1 MPFKPYTVCAAYDCP
16 GLLCFPADA
25 FSSTASLAAE
35 LVCLG
40 KRPWI
45 LGGVYPWRRRGGAR
59 SVLSERVGVPVA
71 GGSAKG
77 GS

>member
-16 GLLCFPADA
+16 
-25 FSSTASLAAE
+25 LAAE

-45 LGGVYPWRRRGGAR
+45 LGGVYPLRRRGGAR